1 MRTLHCAAT
10 VFHLRNISDK
20 SDLATSL
27 SSKSNKNILTVFEPL
42 ARYRARVFKKVIT
55 IETETYI
62 SADSIPELAFAREQ
76 ERLVSEALMAARA
89 VQADHAEYAQQPV
102 DALSTGHRVLE
113 AKQKFG
119 LGSSEHQEANQA
131 LWMDCRR
138 LVAEWRRKNKPES
151 FAPITHARDED
162 SQEFIA
168 YGRSTRAMNQ
178 DALIPTAY
186 GEEDSR
192 RINEDIE
199 DFTSMHARHLGGFS
213 LGQTV
218 RMRTISECTDWS
230 IEAYKI
236 DGKSRGGY
244 VPEIEKLMIRD
255 MDLSDPDQ
263 RTQEQFGLPGT
274 YFTHYVIQ
282 QALLR
287 KGFDATEMDKTE
299 LHGTQLF
306 VDDELSEFVAALDE
320 VASEE
325 WCTEIYLGEEVPKG
339 TTKDYE
345 AFKQEAL
352 ERQELLES
360 DAVMI
365 ADFVLG
371 LCEENANP
379 KVALLYV
386 EEFVKQLLI
395 TKSQEDL
402 NITTEMF
409 DDETL
414 QGLLD
419 VQYLQQMG
427 LLENAQERLNEVV
440 AEAPGGGFCGAGSCD
455 LERAKLSGDEADKIK
470 DLGFDPKDTLVDKG
484 NRRCT
489 CGKKTVV
496 YDLKQK
502 SKGCLSCGKK
512 KKY

>member
-1 MRTLHCAAT
+1 MSAS
-10 VFHLRNISDK
+10 I
-20 SDLATSL
+20 
-27 SSKSNKNILTVFEPL
+27 
-42 ARYRARVFKKVIT
+42 
-55 IETETYI
+55 IETEMYV
-62 SADSIPELAFAREQ
+62 SADSIPALAEARAQ
-76 ERLVSEALMAARA
+76 ERLASEAIMATRA
-89 VQADHAEYAQQPV
+89 QQIENTEYAQQPV
-102 DALSTGHRVLE
+102 DALSTGRRVLE

-119 LGSSEHQEANQA
+119 LGSPEHQEANQA
-131 LWMDCRR
+131 LWMDCHR

-151 FAPITHARDED
+151 FAPITHARDPESD
-162 SQEFIA
+162 EFIA
-168 YGRSTRAMNQ
+168 YGRSTRRMNQ

-186 GEEDSR
+186 GEEDAR
-192 RINEDIE
+192 RVNEDIE
-199 DFTSMHARHLGGFS
+199 DFTSMHARRLGGFS

-218 RMRTISECTDWS
+218 RMRTLSECTNWS

-255 MDLSDPDQ
+255 MDLSDPNK

-306 VDDELSEFVAALDE
+306 VDDELSEFVALLDE

-325 WCTEIYLGEEVPKG
+325 WCTEIFLGEEVPKG
-339 TTKDYE
+339 TIKDYE
-345 AFKQEAL
+345 GFKQEAL

-365 ADFVLG
+365 ADFVLD
-371 LCEENANP
+371 LCEENADP
-379 KVALLYV
+379 KEALLYV
-386 EEFVKQLLI
+386 EEFVKQSLI

-402 NITTEMF
+402 TITTEMF
-409 DDETL
+409 DGQTL
-414 QGLLD
+414 KGLLD

-427 LLENAQERLNEVV
+427 QLENAWERLNEVV
-440 AEAPGGGFCGAGSCD
+440 AAAPGGGFCGAGSCD
-455 LERAKLSGDEADKIK
+455 LERARTSGGEADKIK
-470 DLGFDPKDTLVDKG
+470 DLGFDPKDTLIDKG
-484 NRRCT
+484 DRKCT

-502 SKGCLSCGKK
+502 QKGCTSCGKK